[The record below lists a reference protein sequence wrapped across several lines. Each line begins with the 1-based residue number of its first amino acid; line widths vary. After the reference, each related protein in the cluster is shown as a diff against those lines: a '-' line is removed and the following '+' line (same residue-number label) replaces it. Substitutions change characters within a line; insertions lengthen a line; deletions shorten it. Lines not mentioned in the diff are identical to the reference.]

1 MGLVNGIHHVS
12 MKCTKEELDRV
23 TDFYYRILG
32 LEIVRR
38 WADGVMFTA
47 GNELIEIFSTATEKN
62 GMGVIRHFAFATDD
76 VDACVEAVRNAG
88 YEVIT
93 GPKDIVI
100 PSEPELAARMA
111 FCFGPLGEEI
121 EFFCER

>member
-62 GMGVIRHFAFATDD
+62 SMGVIRHFAFATDD